1 MAVGRV
7 GGTKAKIRGQV
18 GKDIYQVRKNPDGTY
33 TQFVYEKG
41 VRTETTLTPR
51 LQAQRMCM
59 AMVESIMKDLKPVLG
74 ISFQGEKSRSGS
86 ANKFSSV
93 NAKLVMDDCRDHWY
107 NDNLFVFPS
116 RHRTD
121 IEVKDLGGPF
131 VISSG
136 TLYYNLFDWF
146 GDDMLMH
153 HVMKDI
159 PFPDGYF
166 VGMVFNCQVGVTTI
180 GEFLNNHRMTL
191 KDCVAFCGYSEW
203 VNYTDNPDDPQIDAQ
218 HHYVL
223 AEINPNLSPDSV
235 MTEDVI
241 KSMFKIQSDM
251 QASIYIQTDNLAFGI
266 GHAANVDGNDE
277 SWYYTAAFSISHYS
291 GKQLIS
297 SSAYANTDYGVL
309 PWLLD
314 SQPANVFG
322 SWMGAP
328 EIRPYPSPFV

>member
-7 GGTKAKIRGQV
+7 GGTRSLIRGQV
-18 GKDIYQVRKNPDGTY
+18 GSNIYQVKKNPDGSY
-33 TQFVYEKG
+33 SQIVYEKG

-74 ISFQGEKSRSGS
+74 ISFQGEKSRSRS
-86 ANKFSSV
+86 ANKFSSI

-107 NDNLFVFPS
+107 DDNLFVFPS

-136 TLYYNLFDWF
+136 TLSYNLFDWF
-146 GDDMLMH
+146 GDDMIMH

-166 VGMVFNCQVGVTTI
+166 VGMVFNCVIGVTTI

-203 VNYTDNPDDPQIDAQ
+203 INYGDNPDDPQSDAQ

-223 AEINPNLSPDSV
+223 AEINPNLSPDTI
-235 MTEDVI
+235 MTEAVI
-241 KSMFKIQSDM
+241 KSMFKVQSDM
-251 QASIYIQTDNLAFGI
+251 QASVYIQTDDLAFGI
-266 GHAANVDGNDE
+266 GHAANLNDIDE
-277 SWYYTAAFSISHYS
+277 TWYYTAAFSISYYS
-291 GKQLIS
+291 DKQLIS
-297 SSAYANTDYGVL
+297 SSTYDNSAYGVL
-309 PWLLD
+309 PWLWN

-322 SWMGAP
+322 SWMGEP